1 MIKKLLLLSYVLLLQ
16 RLAWCAP
23 KEPTAKVQGDMSNPL
38 PGVSLLLRGKSIG
51 TRSDAK
57 ETSSPFPTQ
66 SSCHLLSHLRNK
78 GCELVRNEYILT

>member
-1 MIKKLLLLSYVLLLQ
+1 MIKKLLLLNCAPLLKC
-16 RLAWCAP
+16 LACCAP
-23 KEPTAKVQGDMSNPL
+23 KELTAKMQVGMCNPL
-38 PGVSLLLRGKSIG
+38 PCVSFLLRGKSIG